1 MNAGKLTFLI
11 PDAPGGAPTLTPTPT
26 PTPTM
31 SACSRRAL
39 TLLSSVF
46 AISGLGLLGL
56 AVGTDYWLYLEEGA
70 VTPLN
75 QSIDIQTSL
84 HSGLWRVCF
93 LAGGWISWIRLRLQE
108 SVARVDVLHAER
120 TRASNEMKVLQIITD
135 DNYR

>member
-1 MNAGKLTFLI
+1 M
-11 PDAPGGAPTLTPTPT
+11 
-26 PTPTM
+26 
-31 SACSRRAL
+31 
-39 TLLSSVF
+39 LSSVF

-75 QSIDIQTSL
+75 QSIDIKTSL

-108 SVARVDVLHAER
+108 SVARVLHAEK
-120 TRASNEMKVLQIITD
+120 TRASKEMKVLQIITD
-135 DNYR
+135 NNYR